1 MNSLVCEPVYSLV
14 CVCVRTL
21 DVCVCIFIVSHL
33 FQFLLPTLRRVFLVV
48 CSLDYYWVFSLSPFF
63 AASAPAHCSLAFRVV
78 VAEIP
83 FTLSI
88 RSLAAWLTT
97 FMRVYWEPGMT
108 FIVLH
113 DI

>member
-1 MNSLVCEPVYSLV
+1 MLCA
-14 CVCVRTL
+14 
-21 DVCVCIFIVSHL
+21 CVCIFIVSHL

-48 CSLDYYWVFSLSPFF
+48 CSLDYYWVFSHSPIFS
-63 AASAPAHCSLAFRVV
+63 ASAPAHCSLAFRVV

>member
-1 MNSLVCEPVYSLV
+1 MRV
-14 CVCVRTL
+14 CVCVPL
-21 DVCVCIFIVSHL
+21 VYVCMYIYSEPFVS
-33 FQFLLPTLRRVFLVV
+33 
-48 CSLDYYWVFSLSPFF
+48 FF
-63 AASAPAHCSLAFRVV
+63 AACFESSFSCRVLVRLLQGFFLTLPRGASAAAAHCSLAFRVV

-88 RSLAAWLTT
+88 RSSGGWLTT

>member
-1 MNSLVCEPVYSLV
+1 MCVYIYSESFVSVFAAYFEASFSCRVLV
-14 CVCVRTL
+14 R
-21 DVCVCIFIVSHL
+21 
-33 FQFLLPTLRRVFLVV
+33 LLLGFF
-48 CSLDYYWVFSLSPFF
+48 SFSVFS
-63 AASAPAHCSLAFRVV
+63 ASAPAHCSLAFRVV